1 MDIAL
6 GVAAALLLV
15 GFITVVIRSM
25 ELTSANK
32 SLTDRNTNLQRDLKK
47 LQTQMESQASK
58 YQAKAQEVAKS
69 GNKTKDQKQR
79 ISRLSDELHT
89 ERAEL
94 KKARARVQEL
104 SSELNRLR
112 IGREKLREELAGLK
126 EQQRASSAVVETPV
140 IEEAGDDAPA
150 VEASETAPETAE
162 RAPQKKG
169 ISRLEKDLERVR
181 TSFQA
186 RALPTAAPVRAISTQ
201 SPTATTTSTPLW
213 EARVARTEAEEEEE
227 LSASQL
233 MARVRLLSAMA

>member
-1 MDIAL
+1 MTQVYESIEDYTA
-6 GVAAALLLV
+6 
-15 GFITVVIRSM
+15 
-25 ELTSANK
+25 
-32 SLTDRNTNLQRDLKK
+32 
-47 LQTQMESQASK
+47 QTGKRFRM
-58 YQAKAQEVAKS
+58 
-69 GNKTKDQKQR
+69 TKDQKQR

-140 IEEAGDDAPA
+140 IVEAGDDARA

-169 ISRLEKDLERVR
+169 ISRLEKDLERAEDFIANFNFR
-181 TSFQA
+181 PA
-186 RALPTAAPVRAISTQ
+186 
-201 SPTATTTSTPLW
+201 SP
-213 EARVARTEAEEEEE
+213 RVVVHFAD
-227 LSASQL
+227 
-233 MARVRLLSAMA
+233 